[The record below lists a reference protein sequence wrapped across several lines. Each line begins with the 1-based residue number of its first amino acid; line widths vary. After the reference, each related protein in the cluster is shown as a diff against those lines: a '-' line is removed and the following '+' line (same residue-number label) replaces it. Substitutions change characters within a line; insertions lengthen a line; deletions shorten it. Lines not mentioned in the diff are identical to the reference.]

1 MNDLTTRDFA
11 TAGVPA
17 VASLTLS
24 QVNSLIGIAGG
35 LLGIAY
41 LIWKW
46 KREAKK

>member
-1 MNDLTTRDFA
+1 MNDITSRDFA

-24 QVNSLIGIAGG
+24 QVNSFIGIVGG

-41 LIWKW
+41 LLWKW

>member
-17 VASLTLS
+17 AASLTLS
-24 QVNSLIGIAGG
+24 QLNSLIGMAGG